1 MVNLALFIVGAL
13 FTLAIIG
20 GFVFAFKDKVDNPYP
35 QIEVS
40 KTAKVALSWPEN
52 YVRNFYD
59 GIYALKKNIL
69 TADLFCKLEKVNKT
83 TLKGRKRDKYDDW
96 FDENIKNFCK
106 CGEALTYI
114 ALYGNLTDRFLDG
127 LKNPQYDAEF
137 QKYLVSVHR
146 NNLTGIYFPNCQ
158 NLLWYYLEK
167 WDLLPEIKKV
177 IKEDVRFGRVA
188 DIYRR
193 QRGEIYIV

>member
-1 MVNLALFIVGAL
+1 MINLTLLVVGIM
-13 FTLAIIG
+13 IIPAVVG
-20 GFVFAFKDKVDNPYP
+20 GFVFAVKDRNGNPYP
-35 QIEVS
+35 QAKVS
-40 KTAKVALSWPEN
+40 KTAKVALSWPED
-52 YVRNFYD
+52 YIRNFYD
-59 GIYALKKNIL
+59 GIYALKKNAS
-69 TADLFCKLEKVNKT
+69 TADFFCKLEKVNKV

-96 FDENIKNFCK
+96 FEENIKNFCK
-106 CGEALTYI
+106 CGETLAYI

-158 NLLWYYLEK
+158 NLLWYYLQK

-177 IKEDVRFGRVA
+177 IMEDVRFGRVM
-188 DIYRR
+188 DIYRK
-193 QRGEIYIV
+193 QRGEIHIV